1 MVAGALAHLGKLGD
15 GSARRDIVAAPVT
28 VIEALARGLA
38 EAIIVIVQVDGLER
52 LAVFSFAHVP
62 AITDAL
68 RLTHELVQLGIAPA
82 GRLEAP
88 ILIFER
94 SARAT
99 SLRTGLVGPDS
110 IIALAI
116 DTALDDLV
124 GLARDVIATLLALV
138 ARIVQPIVVVAQRSW
153 EVGLYVRQQNCDA
166 ESK

>member
-1 MVAGALAHLGKLGD
+1 MNELARLGKLGD
-15 GSARRDIVAAPVT
+15 GSARRDVVAAPVT
-28 VIEALARGLA
+28 GIEALAVGLA
-38 EAIIVIVQVDGLER
+38 VAMIAIVEVDGHER
-52 LAVFSFAHVP
+52 LAILSFALVP
-62 AITDAL
+62 ALTDAL
-68 RLTHELVQLGIAPA
+68 RGTHFIVQLGIAPA

-138 ARIVQPIVVVAQRSW
+138 ARIVQPIVVVAATFLGGR
-153 EVGLYVRQQNCDA
+153 LVRA
-166 ESK
+166 PAKL